1 MTTRR
6 QSIIKAITAPSGI
19 GLTAAEVAQRL
30 GITVG
35 AFMNHIKLIR
45 KTHLVRATPQPD
57 DARVKHYRIHPS
69 PAPAKT
75 RAKAAPEQAK
85 PTLSASELE
94 AAICD
99 TLRLHANARKP
110 MSMDNLRVHLQT
122 PAALVRPAIIALVQR
137 ETVARVKG
145 GYHLPAA
152 KPCTL
157 FQTVAAPRQ
166 VEVMTGRY
174 DGAELR
180 PFNGRPG
187 AMDAYRLP
195 SRGMGV

>member
-6 QSIIKAITAPSGI
+6 QSIINAITAPSGI
-19 GLTAAEVAQRL
+19 GHTAAEVAQRL

-75 RAKAAPEQAK
+75 KAKAAPEQAK

-99 TLRLHANARKP
+99 TLRLHANDHKP

-152 KPCTL
+152 VLHTP
-157 FQTVAAPRQ
+157 QTVAAPRQ